1 MSTSDHASELVSDRL
16 HPLIYIVAASLLAW
30 FVVAAWLLFDDV
42 GYISLAL
49 GMISVLVFMF
59 VMIPTALWRVSAR
72 RNVSAD
78 AIRTPPQPL
87 AAWLRGELVTWTG
100 PERSLAA
107 AIEILL
113 PIVGITVAFTTIG
126 LLFALT
132 RAGVL

>member
-1 MSTSDHASELVSDRL
+1 MSTSDHASEPVSDRL
-16 HPLIYIVAASLLAW
+16 HPLIYIAAATLLAW
-30 FVVAAWLLFDDV
+30 FVVASWLLFDDV

-49 GMISVLVFMF
+49 AMISVLVFMF

-78 AIRTPPQPL
+78 VIRTPPQPL

-126 LLFALT
+126 VLFALT

>member
-1 MSTSDHASELVSDRL
+1 MSTSDHGSELVSDRL

-49 GMISVLVFMF
+49 AMISVLVFMF

-72 RNVSAD
+72 RSVSAD

-126 LLFALT
+126 VLFALT

>member
-1 MSTSDHASELVSDRL
+1 MSTSDHGSELVSDRL

-49 GMISVLVFMF
+49 AMISVLVFMF

-78 AIRTPPQPL
+78 VIRTPPQPL

-126 LLFALT
+126 VLFALT